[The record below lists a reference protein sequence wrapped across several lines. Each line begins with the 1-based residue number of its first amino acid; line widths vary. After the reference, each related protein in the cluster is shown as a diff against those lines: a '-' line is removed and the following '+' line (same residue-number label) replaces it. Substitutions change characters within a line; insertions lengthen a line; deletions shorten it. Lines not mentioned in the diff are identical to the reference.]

1 MKTPHCESALLTD
14 SLYGYT
20 INTICVSLAFFVVVV
35 QKRRAIPRKAGFYY
49 LSKLGVGNF
58 MRPLF
63 LILAIS
69 IALFAWATFPACA
82 SALCGSE
89 TAQLGN
95 VLHAM
100 AQWELAPGIIFTYA
114 SFAAMA
120 FAVFL
125 LLRLWEERLTPIAFG
140 RRVLV
145 LRIDTAGHFLNP
157 FLRALSDG
165 KIQIQ

>member
-1 MKTPHCESALLTD
+1 VLAHYRGSLTD
-14 SLYGYT
+14 LVYGYT
-20 INTICVSLAFFVVVV
+20 INVVCVSLVFFVVTI
-35 QKRRAIPRKAGFYY
+35 QKRRVIPRKAGFYY
-49 LSKLGVGNF
+49 FSKLADV

-63 LILAIS
+63 PILAIS
-69 IALFAWATFPACA
+69 IALFAWAMFPACA
-82 SALCGSE
+82 GALCGSE

-100 AQWELAPGIIFTYA
+100 AQWELTPGIIFTYA

-120 FAVFL
+120 FAAFF
-125 LLRLWEERLTPIAFG
+125 LLRLWEGRLTPIAFG